1 MITVDCLKDDI
12 PKIQIEEILEQEVP
26 DTMLQNDLKVEL
38 ENKPPIANSNL
49 IKNVNNKVLIDYL
62 SPEIQKN
69 EESKRKHKGILIL
82 LLAIFIVVQFGSVYV
97 FSFKVI
103 EYATAN
109 NASLDIIKSLLA
121 FVSAYI
127 TSVVVELIAILNYIV
142 KKVFDTSIA
151 ELIKIFKDTSESA
164 REQE

>member
-1 MITVDCLKDDI
+1 MDSLTEDI
-12 PKIQIEEILEQEVP
+12 LDLPIGEILEQEVP
-26 DTMLQNDLKVEL
+26 NTTPQNDLKTEL
-38 ENKPPIANSNL
+38 ENKSPISNSNL

-103 EYATAN
+103 EYATN
-109 NASLDIIKSLLA
+109 SKASLDIIKSLLA

-151 ELIKIFKDTSESA
+151 ELIKIFKDTSESTK
-164 REQE
+164 EQEG

>member
-1 MITVDCLKDDI
+1 MDCLTDDI
-12 PKIQIEEILEQEVP
+12 PKIQIKEILEHEVP
-26 DTMLQNDLKVEL
+26 DTTLKNDLKVEL
-38 ENKPPIANSNL
+38 ENKPPIVNSNL

-82 LLAIFIVVQFGSVYV
+82 LLAAFIVVQFGSVYV
-97 FSFKVI
+97 FSFRVI
-103 EYATAN
+103 KYATTN